1 MAGIVQPMRD
11 ILLRLNAIE
20 DAFQFVRVWNNQL
33 ERMEKSEDYAFP
45 RPAAFLEVINPTAYD
60 LIGAGFS
67 ASDVIFSVHVIHE
80 LYDSQDDTMD
90 QNLKV
95 FDLRDKVL
103 ASLAGYEPTACSKL
117 FFIAEQQDYDHDQ
130 LYHYIIDFKCSFI
143 ESNTS
148 PYDPNAGRFVDAP
161 QPLTLVV
168 EESAAGPGE
177 IPSAPFNSINQPYKI
192 PQ

>member
-11 ILLRLNAIE
+11 IMQRLEGIGG
-20 DAFQFVRVWNNQL
+20 AFQFVRVWNNQL
-33 ERMEKSEDYAFP
+33 ERMQKSEDYAFP
-45 RPAAFLEVINPTAYD
+45 RPAAFLEVINPAAYD

-67 ASDVIFSVHVIHE
+67 ESDVIFSIHVVHE
-80 LYDSQDDTMD
+80 LYDSQDGTMD
-90 QNLKV
+90 QNLEV

-103 ASLAGYEPTACSKL
+103 ASLAGFEPTACSKL
-117 FFIAEQQDYDHDQ
+117 FFIAEQQDHDHDN

-148 PYDPNAGRFVDAP
+148 PYNPGAGRFIDSVP
-161 QPLTLVV
+161 PTTLVV
-168 EESAAGPGE
+168 NTTEAVPGD
-177 IPSAPFNSINQPYKI
+177 IQDAPFNSINTPYKI